1 MQHTRKHSTV
11 SIFLKTYV
19 SHHARL
25 FVVLK
30 ESYSNR
36 NRYGRAPLPGL
47 ESEKDNDT
55 EVPAIHSHHISNSS
69 AGETDH
75 LPVQIPVIPI
85 SSWCHRKSMQQV
97 GYANY

>member
-36 NRYGRAPLPGL
+36 NWYGRAPLPGL
-47 ESEKDNDT
+47 ESERDNDKKYLPFT
-55 EVPAIHSHHISNSS
+55 HTISP
-69 AGETDH
+69 T
-75 LPVQIPVIPI
+75 V
-85 SSWCHRKSMQQV
+85 QQV
-97 GYANY
+97 KQTTYRFRSR